1 MALPRLRR
9 KPKAAEPSPSSTP
22 PNNNSSYADMG
33 ADTQAEADRVLAAY
47 HTGQAFA
54 QLIATQQDA
63 TLPRFIP
70 EALFGPGIPVPP
82 GPIDPPDPATGRPAP
97 RQYQYPV
104 SWNLPGITGKL
115 IPWQVLRDAA
125 DVGLIRR
132 CIEVRKQ
139 QLTGLDWDI
148 GVRKTAIEAERQNEK
163 RADAGKKSSRSEIE
177 GAMRDRL
184 RPDIERIRQFW
195 RRPDRQNGYNFA
207 EWLGN
212 VLEELLVLD
221 ALAIYPRHT
230 KGGQLYGFEVLD
242 GSTIKP
248 LLDNRGMRP
257 SPPNAAYQQ
266 ILQGFSRGEFTATT
280 SPDAITPDNPLG
292 VLNPWNA
299 DSLIY
304 KRRLIRT
311 WTPYGFSPV
320 EQCLTE
326 MHLWMKR
333 QEWLTAE
340 YDDGAA
346 PNVPVALSEAM
357 AERIKSPAEL
367 RAWEAGF
374 NADLAGDARAR
385 HRAKFLPPG
394 ATIPTLPS
402 MDSRYKKDFDEF
414 LIKLLCTFFD
424 LSPASLGFMES
435 GGLGGAS
442 YHEGQADVEERKG
455 VLPWC
460 RWLSDFIEEIST
472 EFLDMPPELE
482 FRFLGLDEEDEAAAS
497 AVTDEQVRGGRLT
510 LNEARDR
517 HGQDRFDFPEAD
529 EPVIVA
535 SRNIVFIN
543 GEMARQAQAAAA
555 PDAMTTTGGPIGGAP
570 GNGATGQP
578 NNQPKANPTPR
589 NQPAGAGQAK
599 APAGSADKQKAD
611 ELDAFVKFASKG
623 DRGRAFQ
630 FEHVDP
636 VEALVLN
643 KLLTSSSAL
652 AVEQARAA
660 ARDARGRVSSSRPGE
675 RTEALAG
682 VSGARR
688 TAGTVRDFYQDSE

>member
-1 MALPRLRR
+1 MARNPLRR
-9 KPKAAEPSPSSTP
+9 KPKPAAVTTDPGQP
-22 PNNNSSYADMG
+22 PTDNSSNAYQQVPAG
-33 ADTQAEADRVLAAY
+33 ASQAEADARLAAFQA
-47 HTGQAFA
+47 GQAMA
-54 QLIATQQDA
+54 QLVATQAQA
-63 TLPRFIP
+63 TLPRLTP

-82 GPIDPPDPATGRPAP
+82 GPIDAPDPATGRPAP

-104 SWNLPGITGKL
+104 SYNLPGMTGKL

-125 DVGLIRR
+125 DVGLTRR

-139 QLTGLDWDI
+139 QLTGLDWTIAIRED
-148 GVRKTAIEAERQNEK
+148 AIEGERRRENVAPGK
-163 RADAGKKSSRSEIE
+163 HKPRAEIE

-184 RPDIERIRQFW
+184 RPDMERLREFW
-195 RRPDRQNGYNFA
+195 RKPDKQNGYNFA
-207 EWLGN
+207 EWLSN

-221 ALAIYPRHT
+221 ALAIYPRRT
-230 KGGQLYGFEVLD
+230 RGGQLYGFEVID

-257 SPPNAAYQQ
+257 APPNPAYQQ
-266 ILQGFSRGEFTATT
+266 ILQGFPRGEFTATCD
-280 SPDAITPDNPLG
+280 PELVTPANPLG
-292 VLNPWNA
+292 IKNPWNA

-340 YDDGAA
+340 YDDSAA
-346 PNVPVALSEAM
+346 PAVVVALAKEADVKTP
-357 AERIKSPAEL
+357 EEL

-374 NADLAGDARAR
+374 NADMAGNIRAR
-385 HRAKFLPPG
+385 HRAKFIPPG
-394 ATIPTLPS
+394 ATVPAMPAL
-402 MDSRYKKDFDEF
+402 DSRYKKDFDEF
-414 LIKLLCTFFD
+414 LIKLHAMYFD
-424 LSPASLGFMES
+424 LSPASLGFMEA

-460 RWLSDFIEEIST
+460 RWLSSFIEEISAD
-472 EFLDMPPELE
+472 FLDMPPELE

-517 HGQDRFDFPEAD
+517 HNLDRFDFPEAD
-529 EPVIVA
+529 EPMIVA
-535 SRNIVFIN
+535 SRNIVFVN
-543 GEMARQAQAAAA
+543 GEMARQAASSGGMLQDGPA
-555 PDAMTTTGGPIGGAP
+555 PAP
-570 GNGATGQP
+570 PQQQQ
-578 NNQPKANPTPR
+578 QPKATQPSKAE
-589 NQPAGAGQAK
+589 PAGAGQRK
-599 APAGSADKQKAD
+599 QPAGAADKAKAD
-611 ELDAFVKFASKG
+611 ELDAFVRFAGKG
-623 DRGRAFQ
+623 DRRRDFQ

-636 VEALVLN
+636 VEAMTLN
-643 KLLTSSSAL
+643 FLLKADAPA

-660 ARDARGRVSSSRPGE
+660 ARDARGRDVSPGQGE
-675 RTEALAG
+675 RAEDVAG
-682 VSGARR
+682 IQGARG
-688 TAGTVRDFYQDSE
+688 AADSLRDFYSSGV